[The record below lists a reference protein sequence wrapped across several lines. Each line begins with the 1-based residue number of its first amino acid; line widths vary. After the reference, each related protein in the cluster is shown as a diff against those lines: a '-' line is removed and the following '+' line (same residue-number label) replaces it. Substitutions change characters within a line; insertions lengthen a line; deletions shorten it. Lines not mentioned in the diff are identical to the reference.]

1 MSTAQG
7 ESMTKGTPLASAFA
21 EAGGVQRVFDG
32 KAHDYE
38 RARPGYPAALYEHIE
53 SLVGRGAVLSI
64 ADIGAG
70 TGLFTCGWLDR
81 GHRVVAVE
89 PNDPMREAADAL
101 LRGQPRYRSTNGSA
115 EATAVAD
122 ASVDLV
128 TAAQAFHWFDALAF
142 RAESLR
148 ILRPGG
154 LAAIV
159 WNDRADDDL
168 NRDLTALF
176 ADFGGAR
183 RAAIAAGLV
192 QEEAIGR
199 FFGNG
204 SVRAWSTTHA
214 QLLDAAR
221 FAALAFSRSF
231 MPPRDSAPGAAAQSA
246 LQEIFDRW
254 ARDGHVRLAYV
265 THALVGRPA

>member
-38 RARPGYPAALYEHIE
+38 RGRPGYPTALYEHIE
-53 SLVGRGAVLSI
+53 SLFGRGTALSI

-70 TGLFTCGWLDR
+70 TGLFTRGWLER

-89 PNDPMREAADAL
+89 PNDPMREAADAM
-101 LRGQPRYRSTNGSA
+101 LRSQPSYRSVNGSA
-115 EATAVAD
+115 EATSLAD

-128 TAAQAFHWFDALAF
+128 TAAQAFHWFDTLAF

-148 ILRPGG
+148 ILRPEG

-159 WNDRADDDL
+159 WNDRADDGL
-168 NRDLTALF
+168 NRDLSALF
-176 ADFGGAR
+176 ATFGGAR
-183 RAAIAAGLV
+183 RTAIAAGLV
-192 QEEAIGR
+192 KDEAIGR
-199 FFGNG
+199 LFGHG
-204 SVRAWSTTHA
+204 GVQAWSTTHSEP
-214 QLLDAAR
+214 LDAPGL
-221 FAALAFSRSF
+221 AALAFSRSF
-231 MPPRDSAPGAAAQSA
+231 MPPRDSAQGSAAQRA
-246 LQEIFDRW
+246 VQEIFDRW
-254 ARDGHVRLAYV
+254 AHDGRVRVGYV
-265 THALVGRPA
+265 TRALVGRPA

>member
-70 TGLFTCGWLDR
+70 TGLFTRGWLDR
-81 GHRVVAVE
+81 GHR
-89 PNDPMREAADAL
+89 
-101 LRGQPRYRSTNGSA
+101 
-115 EATAVAD
+115 
-122 ASVDLV
+122 
-128 TAAQAFHWFDALAF
+128 
-142 RAESLR
+142 
-148 ILRPGG
+148 GG

>member
-70 TGLFTCGWLDR
+70 TGLFTRGWLDR

-142 RAESLR
+142 RAESL
-148 ILRPGG
+148 
-154 LAAIV
+154 
-159 WNDRADDDL
+159 
-168 NRDLTALF
+168 
-176 ADFGGAR
+176 
-183 RAAIAAGLV
+183 
-192 QEEAIGR
+192 
-199 FFGNG
+199 
-204 SVRAWSTTHA
+204 
-214 QLLDAAR
+214 
-221 FAALAFSRSF
+221 
-231 MPPRDSAPGAAAQSA
+231 
-246 LQEIFDRW
+246 
-254 ARDGHVRLAYV
+254 
-265 THALVGRPA
+265 